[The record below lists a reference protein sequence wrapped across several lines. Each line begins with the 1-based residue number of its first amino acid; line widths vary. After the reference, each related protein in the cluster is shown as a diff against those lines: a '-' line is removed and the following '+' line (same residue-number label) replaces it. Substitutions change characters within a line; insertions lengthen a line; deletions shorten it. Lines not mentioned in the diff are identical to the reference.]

1 MCTPRV
7 EFGDVESLTFVSLTW
22 QQTQIFADHY
32 YTSLMG
38 SIMYPDVNHGIS
50 TSTFDIRWDIY
61 YMDITMSNI
70 SNANAYMH
78 SHFFLSNQYVIHM
91 LSVQSI

>member
-1 MCTPRV
+1 MCTPHV

-38 SIMYPDVNHGIS
+38 TIMYTDVNHGIS

-70 SNANAYMH
+70 SNANAYMY
-78 SHFFLSNQYVIHM
+78 SHLFYLTSM
-91 LSVQSI
+91 

>member
-1 MCTPRV
+1 MCTPHV

-22 QQTQIFADHY
+22 QHTQIFADHY

-38 SIMYPDVNHGIS
+38 TIMYPDVNQGIS

-70 SNANAYMH
+70 FNANAYMY
-78 SHFFLSNQYVIHM
+78 SHLFYLTSM
-91 LSVQSI
+91 

>member
-1 MCTPRV
+1 MRTPHV

-38 SIMYPDVNHGIS
+38 TIMYTDVKHRTS
-50 TSTFDIRWDIY
+50 TSKSDIRWAIF
-61 YMDITMSNI
+61 YMDINKE
-70 SNANAYMH
+70 
-78 SHFFLSNQYVIHM
+78 
-91 LSVQSI
+91 